1 MTKRKKQ
8 RLRTSHIVFRETI
21 SSADLAKQE
30 RKSKKADSLG
40 QKEKGSEV
48 GVLNLM
54 IGSSLLEKRNEKK
67 RKKERRKMT

>member
-1 MTKRKKQ
+1 
-8 RLRTSHIVFRETI
+8 VFRETI